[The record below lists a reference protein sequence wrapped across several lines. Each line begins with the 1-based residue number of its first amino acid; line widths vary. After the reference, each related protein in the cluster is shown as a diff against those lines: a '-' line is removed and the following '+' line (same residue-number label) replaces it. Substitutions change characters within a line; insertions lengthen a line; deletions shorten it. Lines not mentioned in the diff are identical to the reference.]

1 VGGQTITGGS
11 WAALNAATGQ
21 LLWQTPDPQGAA
33 DLGFMSVANG
43 VVYAPSDAGSGPNMY
58 ALNAATGAIDWS
70 YASGGS
76 VIAGAAIVGGTVYWG
91 SGYYIGA
98 ENNKLYAFGL

>member
-1 VGGQTITGGS
+1 
-11 WAALNAATGQ
+11 
-21 LLWQTPDPQGAA
+21 
-33 DLGFMSVANG
+33 
-43 VVYAPSDAGSGPNMY
+43 MY

-76 VIAGAAIVGGTVYWG
+76 VIAGAAIVNDTVYWG